1 MVYDEALRLYTFTNY
16 YLSSIQQGIQSGHAA
31 VELFVK
37 YQIEKGW
44 KNGEAQMLNE
54 WAKNHK
60 TMICLNGGDARGV
73 LEIAQF
79 LDSPIENPFP
89 CAFFYEDQASL
100 GSLMTSV
107 AVILP
112 ASIYET
118 ADLLRKKSDKVT
130 AVYDQ
135 NTRELRVSVAGN
147 ATQPGYMRT
156 FTQWE
161 AELMQ
166 RLGTYPLAR

>member
-54 WAKNHK
+54 WAQNHK
-60 TMICLNGGDARGV
+60 TFVCLNGGDLSGV
-73 LEIAQF
+73 MDIAHF
-79 LDSPIENPFP
+79 FDDPVHNPFP
-89 CAFFYEDQASL
+89 WAPFYEDKASL
-100 GSLMTSV
+100 GSIMTSV
-107 AVILP
+107 AIILP
-112 ASIYET
+112 ASIYHT
-118 ADLLRKKSDKVT
+118 ASLLRSKDDSINP
-130 AVYDQ
+130 VYDTV
-135 NTRELRVSVAGN
+135 TRELRVSFL
-147 ATQPGYMRT
+147 ATAMEPAYVRT

-161 AELMQ
+161 SDLMR
-166 RLGTYPLAR
+166 RLGTYSLAR